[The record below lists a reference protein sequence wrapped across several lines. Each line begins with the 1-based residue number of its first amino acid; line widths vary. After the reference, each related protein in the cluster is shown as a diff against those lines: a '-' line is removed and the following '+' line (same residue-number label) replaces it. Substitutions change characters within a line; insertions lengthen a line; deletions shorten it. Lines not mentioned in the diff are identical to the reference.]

1 MVYFL
6 TLGDDL
12 NNYLIEFQNEI
23 RRTFYFMKE
32 GFKNIKKRFEE
43 ADKYKKEFEYDL
55 SLLERNIQKLKNQ
68 DNFAKRLRDIV
79 QPINIL
85 SRLYEFANIQ
95 QEIAYRMAHVY
106 MISIYEGF
114 VKEVLSQLFINY
126 QDLLVDAKNS
136 LNTIKN
142 MTQDDLNKLILK
154 KTKYL
159 ANVENLEILLN
170 HPNLKIDIN
179 NKFSKWNSFKE
190 NYYRRHVIV
199 HKHGI
204 YDGKYVIYT
213 NMPNKLIGTEIKT
226 DFAYIKELA
235 NNVCDIMGFL
245 ISQILS
251 TFGLSISGKDIEDTA
266 KDSIKRLKKHSN
278 L

>member
-6 TLGDDL
+6 TLGDNL

-32 GFKNIKKRFEE
+32 GFKNIKKRFKE
-43 ADKYKKEFEYDL
+43 ADQYKKEFEYGL
-55 SLLERNIQKLKNQ
+55 SLLKRNLQKLKNQ
-68 DNFAKRLRDIV
+68 GNFAKRLRGIV
-79 QPINIL
+79 QPIDIL
-85 SRLYEFANIQ
+85 SRMYEYAKTQ

-114 VKEVLSQLFINY
+114 VKEVFSDIFMNY
-126 QDLLVDAKNS
+126 QHLMVDSKHS
-136 LNTIKN
+136 QITIKK
-142 MTQDDLNKLILK
+142 MTHSDLNKLILK
-154 KTKYL
+154 KTKYI
-159 ANVENLEILLN
+159 ANVDELETLLN
-170 HPNLKIDIN
+170 NPNLNIDIN
-179 NKFSKWNSFKE
+179 KKFSKWNSFRE

-199 HKHGI
+199 HKHGT
-204 YDGKYVIYT
+204 YDEKYVKNT
-213 NMPNKLIGTEIKT
+213 NMSAKLIGTQLKT
-226 DFAYIKELA
+226 NFAYIKELA
-235 NNVCDIMGFL
+235 NNVCDLMGFL

-266 KDSIKRLKKHSN
+266 KESIKRLKKHSN